1 MSFGTYPFVCG
12 AGLGPDGGQA
22 PPLDPNKL
30 RYSVVPGNNSRL
42 IKIAMARRKDFWL
55 ETTST
60 DPHFHFKWQSWSGGM
75 KFLTK
80 QRCY

>member
-1 MSFGTYPFVCG
+1 MLDFYSSIR
-12 AGLGPDGGQA
+12 LGDLDDQAKLRSQAIRQA

-55 ETTST
+55 ETTSN
-60 DPHFHFKWQSWSGGM
+60 DPHFHFKW
-75 KFLTK
+75 
-80 QRCY
+80 